1 MIKKIWSKVS
11 RDSRYSALGI
21 AFLVLLVEH
30 IFMREYVGDA
40 IAVFSHLIDH
50 SSLLSVL
57 YWRYSSWTSRVLIEA
72 PLIRLSSGMHTTT
85 WAVIDTLMWMLLI
98 WSLMALT
105 HYKHNYLVISLVFI
119 YPIIQM
125 QSAGWMATTINY
137 LWPLAMGSYAMV
149 LLDRIYNQKKV
160 GVVPALLALFALA
173 FATNFEIFG
182 IMYLCLLTY
191 FSLAM
196 CYFRRFT
203 ILGFIFTVLQYAI
216 SIANIVFA
224 LYSPGNKLR
233 LVTETKDN
241 MLDFSGLTVVDKFVI
256 GVNHA
261 FSEMTDNS
269 FLFLCFAFMIF
280 LVAVTSQRR
289 SKVLVATGIVPLAFV
304 LTRTILKPIV
314 IIYSPKFDQLFNDV
328 ADQAR
333 VGATNYFNFTSYVPF
348 VLYSLI
354 FAAVLIVLLNAFEKL
369 STGLFLDVVLISGLL
384 TAVAVGFS
392 PTVYASG
399 PRTLLFLNFSFI
411 YIIVRIYT
419 EQYKYISPKKL
430 LNVFLRW
437 GTAVTAVFF
446 VISNLISIGL
456 TQG

>member
-1 MIKKIWSKVS
+1 
-11 RDSRYSALGI
+11 
-21 AFLVLLVEH
+21 
-30 IFMREYVGDA
+30 
-40 IAVFSHLIDH
+40 
-50 SSLLSVL
+50 
-57 YWRYSSWTSRVLIEA
+57 
-72 PLIRLSSGMHTTT
+72 
-85 WAVIDTLMWMLLI
+85 
-98 WSLMALT
+98 
-105 HYKHNYLVISLVFI
+105 
-119 YPIIQM
+119 
-125 QSAGWMATTINY
+125 
-137 LWPLAMGSYAMV
+137 
-149 LLDRIYNQKKV
+149 
-160 GVVPALLALFALA
+160 
-173 FATNFEIFG
+173 
-182 IMYLCLLTY
+182 
-191 FSLAM
+191 
-196 CYFRRFT
+196 
-203 ILGFIFTVLQYAI
+203 
-216 SIANIVFA
+216 
-224 LYSPGNKLR
+224 
-233 LVTETKDN
+233 